1 MPYPIELRFGIL
13 TGLLI
18 SAYIL
23 TEFFLG
29 FHTAKLEIGE
39 ISGYFSGFIPLVTY
53 YFALKQKQRDNYQ
66 GSMTFINGVV
76 SGLLI
81 TVVVGLVLVVF
92 FALYN
97 TVINPE
103 YTELGIVYETAKMK
117 QQGIAD
123 STITRFMTEYR
134 QKIGLGNTLF
144 MVFFGTLVQGALISM
159 IVTPIVIWKKKR
171 TVS

>member
-1 MPYPIELRFGIL
+1 MPYQIELRFGLL

-29 FHTAKLEIGE
+29 FHTTKLEIGE
-39 ISGYFSGFIPLVTY
+39 VSGYFSGFIPLITY
-53 YFALKQKQRDNYQ
+53 YFALKQKQQIDYQ

-76 SGLLI
+76 SGLLV
-81 TVVVGLVLVVF
+81 TVVVGLLLVVF

-159 IVTPIVIWKKKR
+159 ILTPIVIWKKKK
-171 TVS
+171 VMN